1 MGKEGLKELRLLLP
15 DYLVKRIEE
24 EAKAQGFESVND
36 YLLHIIRLKVS
47 LSDLVSRVERIEK
60 GDLTPEL
67 KDSITSLISSVGARE
82 VSVEDLVN
90 KVLLRVERRVFDL
103 INPYTSKI
111 DELGRR
117 IADLVERI
125 EGLESKCAS
134 IEQQLTQLQKVGVE
148 VKGIKERPRKSAI
161 EILKEQKVIFESD
174 LIKKIRN
181 RDMFFNRL
189 ERDGAVIIQ
198 ASGERIAVDPDFW
211 SMFVRKVEDIKL
223 RSEAEVKKR
232 LSKVEYRLFSKL
244 KESALIYY
252 NAVKGSWELIT

>member
-1 MGKEGLKELRLLLP
+1 MSKEGLKELRLLLP
-15 DYLVKRIEE
+15 EDLVKKIEE
-24 EAKAQGFESVND
+24 EAKSQGFESVSD
-36 YLLHIIRLKVS
+36 YLLHIIQLKIS
-47 LSDLVSRVERIEK
+47 LSDLVDRVERIER
-60 GDLTPEL
+60 GELTPGL
-67 KDSITSLISSVGARE
+67 RNAITSLIKSVGTGE

-90 KVLLRVERRVFDL
+90 KVLLRVERKVFDL

-111 DELGRR
+111 DDLGRR

-125 EGLESKCAS
+125 EGLESRFS
-134 IEQQLTQLQKVGVE
+134 SLEQQLTQLQRVSAE
-148 VKGIKERPRKSAI
+148 VREVKERPKKSAI

-211 SMFVRKVEDIKL
+211 TGFVRKVESIKS
-223 RSEAEVKKR
+223 RSETEVKTR